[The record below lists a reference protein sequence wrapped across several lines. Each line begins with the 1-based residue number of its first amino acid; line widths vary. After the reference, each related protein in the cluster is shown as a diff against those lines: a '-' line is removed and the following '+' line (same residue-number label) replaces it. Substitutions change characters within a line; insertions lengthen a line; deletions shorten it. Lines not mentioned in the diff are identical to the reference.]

1 MHKPVINLGVPDPA
15 VVSAPM
21 MEHIVNPRCFP
32 SRFPRLKRSG
42 SGVVVVART
51 RLHLRRGAG
60 WLRRARRAS
69 ARAGPAARLW
79 RARSYLGSR
88 PAIARIGRTRSTS
101 RATAANPAGLT
112 RREMEVLAYLA
123 AGLSNSAL
131 AARLTL
137 SSRTIDNHVSAI
149 LRKLRVQ
156 TRDQARAQTSWLG
169 ISPTEPDTGADS

>member
-1 MHKPVINLGVPDPA
+1 
-15 VVSAPM
+15 
-21 MEHIVNPRCFP
+21 
-32 SRFPRLKRSG
+32 
-42 SGVVVVART
+42 
-51 RLHLRRGAG
+51 
-60 WLRRARRAS
+60 
-69 ARAGPAARLW
+69 
-79 RARSYLGSR
+79 
-88 PAIARIGRTRSTS
+88 
-101 RATAANPAGLT
+101 
-112 RREMEVLAYLA
+112 MEVLAYLA